1 MSAAYLVKTPG
12 EGRAVLV
19 DQARATDYAAKRGG
33 TVEPLV
39 PKSDLDK
46 LIAAIKEV
54 YDTELGEI
62 GCTGSMA
69 PCEHALG
76 VLFDLAGLAQKG

>member
-1 MSAAYLVKTPG
+1 MSAAYLVTAPAM
-12 EGRAVLV
+12 GRAVLV
-19 DQARATDYAAKRGG
+19 DQARAVDYAAKRGG

-39 PKSDLDK
+39 LKSDLDK
-46 LIAAIKEV
+46 MIAAVKEV
-54 YDTELGEI
+54 HDTELGEI

-76 VLFDLAGLAQKG
+76 VLFDLAGLAPRG